1 MHRDDS
7 HAIGNSDPP
16 LNRFP
21 VFAYR
26 LPFLPEDLA
35 FEWSPILLLDGVG
48 FTLSSTTDEIADNLH
63 NTAMSNIQR
72 LQSMCGRTPI

>member
-1 MHRDDS
+1 MHRDGS
-7 HAIGNSDPP
+7 HFIGNSDPP
-16 LNRFP
+16 LNRFL

-35 FEWSPILLLDGVG
+35 FEWSPLDGVG

-72 LQSMCGRTPI
+72 LSMCGRTPI